1 MRVALFGG
9 TFDPIHRG
17 HLAIAEAAANAFA
30 LDQVL
35 FAPAGRQPLKPEG
48 TPTAF
53 ADRLAMVALACAADS
68 RFAVSE
74 LDAPHSDGTPNYTV
88 DTITALRKQMS
99 EERVFVL
106 VGADSFLG
114 LRRWHESERLL
125 ASAEWIVVSRPGFS
139 LADLSGMNLSAEE
152 LGRVS
157 VLDGVQ
163 EDVSATELRQRLM
176 RGEVCDELLPETVC
190 GYIRR
195 HGLYGGAGRGTGIR
209 F

>member
-17 HLAIAEAAANAFA
+17 HLAIAEAAANAFE
-30 LDQVL
+30 LDRVV

-53 ADRLAMVALACAADS
+53 VDRLAMVALACAKNS
-68 RFAVSE
+68 RFAASE
-74 LDAPHSDGTPNYTV
+74 LDAPHADGTPNYTV
-88 DTITALRKQMS
+88 DTIAALRQQMPAV
-99 EERVFVL
+99 RVFVL

-139 LADLSGMNLSAEE
+139 LDDLSGMELSVEE
-152 LGRVS
+152 IGRVC

-163 EDVSATELRQRLM
+163 EDVSATALRQRLM
-176 RGEVCDELLPETVC
+176 QGEVCDELLPEAVC

-195 HGLYGGAGRGTGIR
+195 HGLYCRMGRD
-209 F
+209 

>member
-17 HLAIAEAAANAFA
+17 HLAIAAAAADAFE

-35 FAPAGRQPLKPEG
+35 FAPAGRQPLKPDG

-53 ADRLAMVALACAADS
+53 VDRMAMVALACAKDA
-68 RFAVSE
+68 RFTVTD
-74 LDAPHSDGTPNYTV
+74 LDAPRADGTPNYTV
-88 DTITALRKQMS
+88 DTIAALRQRMPS
-99 EERVFVL
+99 ARVFVL

-139 LADLSGMNLSAEE
+139 LENMSGMKMSAEE
-152 LGRVS
+152 SGRVH
-157 VLDGVQ
+157 VLNRVH

-176 RGEVCDELLPETVC
+176 RGEVCDELLPDTVC
-190 GYIRR
+190 GYIGE
-195 HGLYGGAGRGTGIR
+195 HGLYGGATKD
-209 F
+209 